1 MVIPIKKITAKI
13 CGIKTPEALHT
24 AVRGGTRFIGF
35 VFFPPSPRHVAI
47 DTAKELALMLP
58 TGVRSVGLFV
68 DPTDKQLDAVTG
80 RVQLDM
86 IQLHGAET
94 PQRVAE
100 IKVKYAL
107 PIIKAIP
114 VNCAEDITAA
124 RDYEDHVDWLLFD
137 AKPPA
142 DSDVPGGTGRV
153 FDWNILKGLEFSKPW
168 MLSGGLNANNVG
180 DALLVLSPN
189 AVDVS
194 SGVES
199 VRGEKDLEKI
209 SAFLTAVKAV

>member
-1 MVIPIKKITAKI
+1 MSLKKITAKI
-13 CGIKTPEALHT
+13 CGIKTPEALQA
-24 AVRGGTRFIGF
+24 AVQNGARFIGF
-35 VFFPPSPRHVAI
+35 VFFPPSSRHVAI
-47 DTAKELALMLP
+47 DTAKALALMLP

-68 DPTDKQLDAVTG
+68 DPADAQLDAVTG

-100 IKVKYAL
+100 IKDKYAL
-107 PIIKAIP
+107 PIMKAFP
-114 VNCAEDITAA
+114 VSNAEDIAAA

-142 DSDVPGGTGRV
+142 DSDVPGGTGRS
-153 FDWNILKGLEFSKPW
+153 FDWALLKGLDFSKPW
-168 MLSGGLNANNVG
+168 MLSGGLSAENVG
-180 DALLVLSPN
+180 DALSVLSPD

-199 VRGEKDLEKI
+199 SRGEKDIEKI
-209 SAFLTAVKAV
+209 SAFLAAVKAV

>member
-1 MVIPIKKITAKI
+1 MSLKKITAKI
-13 CGIKTPEALHT
+13 CGIKTPEALDA
-24 AVRGGTRFIGF
+24 AVRGGTRFVGF

-68 DPTDKQLDAVTG
+68 DPTDAQLDAVTG

-94 PQRVAE
+94 PQRVSD
-100 IKVKYAL
+100 IKDKYVL
-107 PIIKAIP
+107 PVMKAIP
-114 VNCAEDITAA
+114 VSNAKDIMFA

-137 AKPPA
+137 AKPPV
-142 DSDVPGGTGRV
+142 DSDVPGGRGKS
-153 FDWNILKGLEFSKPW
+153 FDWLLLKGLEFSKPW
-168 MLSGGLNANNVG
+168 MLSGGLNAENVEQ
-180 DALLVLSPN
+180 ALLVLSPD

-194 SGVES
+194 SGVEL
-199 VRGEKDLEKI
+199 VRGEKDIEKI
-209 SAFLTAVKAV
+209 SAFLAAVKAV